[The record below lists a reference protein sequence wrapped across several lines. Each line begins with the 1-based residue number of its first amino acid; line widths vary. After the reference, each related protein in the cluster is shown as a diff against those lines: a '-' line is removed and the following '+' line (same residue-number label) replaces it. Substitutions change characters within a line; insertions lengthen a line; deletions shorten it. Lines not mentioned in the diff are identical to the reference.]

1 MRLFYQRLRE
11 FIRRN
16 YVMFCI
22 FTLVV
27 SVVALV
33 SIGILMLT
41 STGAYAQEAKGDPA
55 YFLKRQLFWLG
66 VGTLMCVIAAVIDYR
81 KIEKYRWWIYGLAAF
96 LLILCFIPGIGK
108 KLNGARRWIGVGGQT
123 AQPSELA
130 KLAAII
136 MIAWWYSRKEMLV
149 RNLRIPRAKEFK
161 QGFLIPLGIVL
172 GLVVLIAPEVDLGT
186 SCLIGGTAIVMMF
199 VAGARIWHLL
209 TLAILGL
216 GALALA
222 IKLMPERAGRFL
234 AFLDPENHPKDAYQQ
249 IQGLVAFASGAM
261 DGRGLGEGM
270 QKFFYLPYA
279 HTDFIF
285 PMVGEEL
292 GLWWTLVVVIS
303 FLALLLTGTVVSLKS
318 SDHFGKLL
326 GFGIVSLLA
335 LQAALNMG
343 VTTMLLPNKGLPLPF
358 ISYGGSN
365 LAFCLAGIGIL
376 ISIYRRGY
384 GESHDPDGVQ
394 LRAKIQT
401 RRTPRM

>member
-1 MRLFYQRLRE
+1 MRLTYQRAQD

-16 YVMFCI
+16 FVMFCI
-22 FTLVV
+22 FTMVV
-27 SVVALV
+27 SVVVLV

-41 STGAYAQEAKGDPA
+41 STSAYAQEAKDDPA

-66 VGTLMCVIAAVIDYR
+66 VGTVMCVAAALIDYR
-81 KIEKYRWWIYGLAAF
+81 KIEKYRWWIYGGAAF
-96 LLILCFIPGIGK
+96 LLICCFLPGIGK
-108 KLNGARRWIGVGGQT
+108 KINGARRWIGVAGQT

-130 KLAAII
+130 KLASII
-136 MIAWWYSRKEMLV
+136 ILAWWYSRKEMV
-149 RNLRIPRAKEFK
+149 AKNLRVAPAKDFK

-172 GLVVLIAPEVDLGT
+172 GLVALIAPEVDLGT
-186 SCLIGGTAIVMMF
+186 SCLIGGTAFFMMF
-199 VAGARIWHLL
+199 VAGARAWH
-209 TLAILGL
+209 L
-216 GALALA
+216 GALALVGFSGLA
-222 IKLMPERAGRFL
+222 FVIKIMPERTGRFL
-234 AFLDPENHPKDAYQQ
+234 AFLDPEKYPKDAYQQ
-249 IQGLVAFASGAM
+249 MQGLIAFASGSV

-292 GLWWTLVVVIS
+292 GLRWTLVVVGS
-303 FLALLLTGTVVSLKS
+303 FLALLLTGTVVAMKS

-326 GFGIVSLLA
+326 GFGIVALLA
-335 LQAALNMG
+335 LQAALNIG

-384 GESHDPDGVQ
+384 GEAHDPDGVQ

-401 RRTPRM
+401 RPTPRI

>member
-1 MRLFYQRLRE
+1 MRLFYQRLQE
-11 FIRRN
+11 FIGRN
-16 YVMFCI
+16 FVMLCI
-22 FTLVV
+22 FTMVV

-66 VGTLMCVIAAVIDYR
+66 VGTLMCVVAALIDYR
-81 KIEKYRWWIYGLAAF
+81 KIEKYRWWIYGIAAA
-96 LLILCFIPGIGK
+96 LLVCCFIPGIGK
-108 KLNGARRWIGVGGQT
+108 KINGARRWIGIAGQT

-136 MIAWWYSRKEMLV
+136 MVAWWYSRKEMLS
-149 RNLRIPRAKEFK
+149 RNLKVPPVKEFK
-161 QGFLIPLGIVL
+161 QGFVFPLGIVM

-186 SCLIGGTAIVMMF
+186 SCLIGGTAFVMMF
-199 VAGARIWHLL
+199 VAGARLWHLGL
-209 TLAILGL
+209 LASLGF
-216 GALALA
+216 GALAAA
-222 IKLMPERAGRFL
+222 IKLMPERSGRFL
-234 AFLDPENHPKDAYQQ
+234 AFLDPDKYHDDAYQQ
-249 IQGLVAFASGAM
+249 VQGLVAFASGSI

-292 GLWWTLVVVIS
+292 GLRWTLIVVGA
-303 FLALLLTGTVVSLKS
+303 FLALLLTGTVVALKS

-326 GFGIVSLLA
+326 GFVSLLA
-335 LQAALNMG
+335 LQAALNIG

-384 GESHDPDGVQ
+384 GEAHDPEGVQ

-401 RRTPRM
+401 RPTPRI